1 MSTIVN
7 QIMSTF
13 LCQPLGLHNI
23 ALCKL
28 YYVTYGAP
36 LLHMR
41 MVAAAN
47 KLAAGQLG
55 GCKNLTKKCQISW
68 SCAAAAGKLH
78 KKSRC
83 KLQKFWY
90 FTKRKTLDKFKIL

>member
-1 MSTIVN
+1 MSTV
-7 QIMSTF
+7 
-13 LCQPLGLHNI
+13 LCHLRRAAPAY
-23 ALCKL
+23 AL
-28 YYVTYGAP
+28 AS
-36 LLHMR
+36 
-41 MVAAAN
+41 AAN

-55 GCKNLTKKCQISW
+55 GYKNLTKKCQISW

-83 KLQKFWY
+83 ELQKFYY